1 MTGRLPRPQSL
12 SPGLCVQPAAATHA
26 SHCAKVTSYLPA
38 ANGCAKVTLRCGP
51 SSGLRPRS
59 LGGDPIM
66 NSPAGTTIISG
77 QSAQSRNTSLGPAA
91 SPARLPFSW
100 AADTDSW
107 NRTSRR
113 KAIATRKVGS
123 TIFSTCICQSLG
135 RDINLAKCWSRRTF
149 AGHHAHGKRAGSSR
163 GERGRFVPYLKDAL
177 THAGMIVAGK
187 VADVSEEVLLLSSTV
202 AQQRSRRRQLYPP
215 LAAAVAAAPKSSALC
230 HFLP

>member
-12 SPGLCVQPAAATHA
+12 SPGFCVQPAAATHH
-26 SHCAKVTSYLPA
+26 SHCAKLASYLPA
-38 ANGCAKVTLRCGP
+38 ANGCAKVTLRGGP

-77 QSAQSRNTSLGPAA
+77 QSAQSRNTSLGPAV

-100 AADTDSW
+100 AADTDGW

-113 KAIATRKVGS
+113 RAIATRKVGS

-149 AGHHAHGKRAGSSR
+149 CGAPRTRQKGWEFARRERPLSQGCLNSR
-163 GERGRFVPYLKDAL
+163 RNDL
-177 THAGMIVAGK
+177 VAGK
-187 VADVSEEVLLLSSTV
+187 GADVGSPENEPDRERHEGPST
-202 AQQRSRRRQLYPP
+202 
-215 LAAAVAAAPKSSALC
+215 ALT
-230 HFLP
+230 

>member
-38 ANGCAKVTLRCGP
+38 ANGRAKVTLRCGP

-91 SPARLPFSW
+91 SPARLPLSW
-100 AADTDSW
+100 ASDTDSW

-113 KAIATRKVGS
+113 RAIATRKVGS
-123 TIFSTCICQSLG
+123 TDFQHLHLPVSWKGYQFGQMLVSPHICRAPCTRQKG
-135 RDINLAKCWSRRTF
+135 WELARREGPLCTLSQRCLDSRRNDC
-149 AGHHAHGKRAGSSR
+149 GGQG
-163 GERGRFVPYLKDAL
+163 G
-177 THAGMIVAGK
+177 
-187 VADVSEEVLLLSSTV
+187 
-202 AQQRSRRRQLYPP
+202 
-215 LAAAVAAAPKSSALC
+215 
-230 HFLP
+230 